1 MTILNSHPFVQGS
14 MNRGLQILLSKYEH
28 LDFDVSQRNGCKGK
42 LLGSMTPSEALEYEN
57 ISIIT
62 NQEVYFTRQES
73 GGRDSVRTEDDIGGR
88 SNDIPYL
95 LLRNRH
101 SIYSLLP
108 STTPIKLSGL
118 CSVSVLCPSVFGK
131 T

>member
-1 MTILNSHPFVQGS
+1 

-42 LLGSMTPSEALEYEN
+42 LLGSMTPNEALEQEN
-57 ISIIT
+57 IRIIT
-62 NQEVYFTRQES
+62 NQEVHFTRKDS
-73 GGRDSVRTEDDIGGR
+73 GDRDSVRTEDNR

-95 LLRNRH
+95 LLRNQH